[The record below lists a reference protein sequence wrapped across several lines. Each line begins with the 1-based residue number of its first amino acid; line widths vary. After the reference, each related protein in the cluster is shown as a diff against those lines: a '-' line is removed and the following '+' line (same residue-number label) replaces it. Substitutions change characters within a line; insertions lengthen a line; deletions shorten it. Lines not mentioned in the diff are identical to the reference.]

1 MRQSVKCRRPSI
13 GSFFLFSLPIEMAIS
28 RQTLE
33 VVEDRFNL
41 RIDFP
46 VCDKM
51 LFLGFF
57 LYGFHGYWNTHV
69 CNGSI
74 LVWKKEM

>member
-1 MRQSVKCRRPSI
+1 
-13 GSFFLFSLPIEMAIS
+13 LFSLPIEMAIS

-46 VCDKM
+46 VCRQNVI
-51 LFLGFF
+51 LGGFF
-57 LYGFHGYWNTHV
+57 FIWFPWLLEHARMQR
-69 CNGSI
+69 SI

>member
-1 MRQSVKCRRPSI
+1 MRQSVKCRSI
-13 GSFFLFSLPIEMAIS
+13 GFIFLFSLPIEMAIS

-46 VCDKM
+46 VCRQNVI
-51 LFLGFF
+51 LGGYF
-57 LYGFHGYWNTHV
+57 LYGFHGYWNTHGEV
-69 CNGSI
+69 HLGG
-74 LVWKKEM
+74 